1 VVVEHVKTH
10 VQNLRTHFQF
20 QHSEE
25 EKKKKTQMALRHIR
39 FFPQTL
45 VTSTNFTPKLKINH
59 NRFFFS
65 PSHSSSSSS
74 TVTAMASNARK
85 VLIPIADGTEPMEAV
100 ITIDVIRRSGA
111 DVTVASAANNLSV
124 KALHGVKII
133 SDASVSDIANTAFDL
148 IALPV
153 CIYLYLISI
162 IDITSL
168 YF

>member
-1 VVVEHVKTH
+1 
-10 VQNLRTHFQF
+10 
-20 QHSEE
+20 
-25 EKKKKTQMALRHIR
+25 
-39 FFPQTL
+39 
-45 VTSTNFTPKLKINH
+45 
-59 NRFFFS
+59 
-65 PSHSSSSSS
+65 
-74 TVTAMASNARK
+74 MASNARK

-133 SDASVSDIANTAFDL
+133 ADASVSDVANTAFDV